1 LEEYRKKRQVINEEI
16 LRQRAL
22 EEQQDFY
29 RIVLPT
35 AAIDDIQLLLSVREN
50 LKSRENLDKLI
61 YEAYISKPT

>member
-22 EEQQDFY
+22 EEQTDFY